1 MAAPIRPPAPSS
13 AALRPSAPA
22 APFGLSLLRSWWRQP
37 HHRKQVAT
45 GAALACLFT
54 GGLGYGSW
62 TRVCAAERCP
72 SISRIIGSQ
81 GPQQTS
87 KVFAADG
94 RLITE
99 LGIERRT
106 VVPLAEMPLHVRQAF
121 IAVEDKR
128 FYSHHGIDYLRVL
141 GALKADILSLSW
153 AEGFSTITMQL
164 ARNVFPDQI
173 SREKTPTRKLKE
185 ARVAVELERNFPKD
199 TILELYLNQIGL
211 GPNIFGVEAAAQ
223 VFFGKSARDLNVAEA
238 ATLAALPKAPGTY
251 NPRTHPDRAVARRN
265 IVLGLMRE
273 QGFLTPEDAE
283 QWKAYP
289 LVLTSRRTS
298 YGDVA
303 PYFVEWLRTDFLGP
317 RFGRDLYEK
326 GLRIYTTLDLDMQ
339 EAAER
344 ALQSQLDEIEAGVY
358 SNGKFEG
365 RSTYREYIE
374 RGRASGEDQGPFS
387 PYLQGALV
395 ALDAKTGNILA
406 MVGGRDFVDSKWNR
420 ATQSVRPPGST
431 FKPFV
436 YSAAVRAGWPVDT
449 MLDDS
454 PLNPPVIQLDSSLWQ
469 PKDYDDT
476 TLGAIPMRMSLYLSR
491 NLSTIKLGM
500 ALGEQ
505 TVIGEVRRYGITT
518 ALPPY
523 PSIHIGAKGVKPLE
537 IIAAYTAFAN
547 LGTRV
552 VPIGIQRIEDRQ
564 GTILYQSTVQKEP
577 VMDPE
582 HSWLMLDMLRDVMRC
597 QPGTGVNRC
606 GTAAG
611 AVAGLRVPMGGKTGT
626 TDDYTDAWFVG
637 FTPEIVAGIWI
648 GYDLQQRIMA
658 NAGGGRIVAPA
669 WTKFMRDVYERRPAP
684 PDWGRPDSLI
694 TREVD
699 WSNGYLATPFCPL
712 EVRRWE
718 WFYPGTEPT
727 QVCPVHPPFGV
738 GITP

>member
-1 MAAPIRPPAPSS
+1 MAVPTSLP
-13 AALRPSAPA
+13 APA
-22 APFGLSLLRSWWRQP
+22 APFRLSFLWRWWYDPRQ
-37 HHRKQVAT
+37 RKRVLA
-45 GAALACLFT
+45 GSALACLF
-54 GGLGYGSW
+54 GIGLGYGSW

-72 SISRIIGSQ
+72 SIARIDPKV

-87 KVFAADG
+87 KVYAADG

-106 VVPLAEMPLHVRQAF
+106 IVRLGEMPLHLRQAF
-121 IAVEDKR
+121 IATEDKR
-128 FYSHHGIDYLRVL
+128 FYSHHGIDFIRFP
-141 GALKADILSLSW
+141 GAALNRFR
-153 AEGFSTITMQL
+153 GFSTITQQL
-164 ARNVFPDQI
+164 ARNVFSDQI
-173 SREKTPTRKLKE
+173 SRERTLARKLKE

-199 TILELYLNQIGL
+199 TILELYLNQISL
-211 GPNIFGVEAAAQ
+211 GPNVAGVEAASQ

-238 ATLAALPKAPGTY
+238 ATLAALPKAPGNY
-251 NPRTHPDRAVARRN
+251 NPRNHPDRAVARRN
-265 IVLGLMRE
+265 VVLTLMRN
-273 QGFLTPEDAE
+273 QGYITPEDAE
-283 QWKAYP
+283 YWKAYP
-289 LVLTSRRTS
+289 LILTSRRTS

-303 PYFVEWLRTDFLGP
+303 PYFVEWLRSSFLEP

-344 ALQSQLDEIEAGVY
+344 ALQSQLDEIEAGAY
-358 SNGKFEG
+358 STNAKFEG
-365 RSTYREYIE
+365 QGHTYREYVE
-374 RGRASGEDQGPFS
+374 RGRASAEDQGPFS

-395 ALDAKTGNILA
+395 ALDTRTGYILA
-406 MVGGRDFVDSKWNR
+406 LVGGRDFVDSKWNR
-420 ATQSVRPPGST
+420 ATQSVRQPGSS

-476 TLGAIPMRMSLYLSR
+476 TLGFIPMRQSLYLSR
-491 NLSTIKLGM
+491 NLSTIKMGM

-537 IIAAYTAFAN
+537 IIAAYSAFAN

-552 VPIGIQRIEDRQ
+552 EPIGIQRIEDRD
-564 GTILYQSTVQKEP
+564 GNILYQSTVRREQ

-597 QPGTGVNRC
+597 QPGTGPNRC

-637 FTPEIVAGIWI
+637 FTPEIVAGIWV
-648 GYDLQQRIMA
+648 GYDAQQRIMG

-684 PDWGRPDSLI
+684 SDWPRPDSLI

-699 WSNGYLATPFCPL
+699 WSNGKLATPFCPI

-718 WFYPGTEPT
+718 WFYPGTEPNE
-727 QVCPVHPPFGV
+727 VCSVHSPFGG

>member
-1 MAAPIRPPAPSS
+1 MAVPTSLPAS
-13 AALRPSAPA
+13 A
-22 APFGLSLLRSWWRQP
+22 APFRLSFLWRWWYDPVR
-37 HHRKQVAT
+37 RKHVLT
-45 GAALACLFT
+45 GSALACLF
-54 GGLGYGSW
+54 GAGLGYGAW

-72 SISRIIGSQ
+72 SIARLRGDSKRGQ
-81 GPQQTS
+81 LQTS
-87 KVFAADG
+87 KVYAADG

-106 VVPLAEMPLHVRQAF
+106 VLPLAEMPVYLRQAF
-121 IAVEDKR
+121 IATEDKR
-128 FYSHHGIDYLRVL
+128 FYSHHGIDFVRFPGAVL
-141 GALKADILSLSW
+141 NRFR
-153 AEGFSTITMQL
+153 GFSTITQQL
-164 ARNVFPDQI
+164 ARNVFSDQI
-173 SREKTPTRKLKE
+173 SRERSLARKLKE
-185 ARVAVELERNFPKD
+185 ARVAVELERTFPKD
-199 TILELYLNQIGL
+199 TILQLYLNQISL
-211 GPNIFGVEAAAQ
+211 GPNVAGVEAASQ
-223 VFFGKSARDLNVAEA
+223 VFFGKSARDVNVAEA
-238 ATLAALPKAPGTY
+238 ATLAALPKAPGNY

-265 IVLGLMRE
+265 VVLTLMRN
-273 QGFLTPEDAE
+273 QGYLTPEDCE
-283 QWKAYP
+283 YWRAYP
-289 LVLTSRRTS
+289 LILTSRRTS

-303 PYFVEWLRTDFLGP
+303 PYFVEWLRSSFLEP

-339 EAAER
+339 EAAEQ
-344 ALQSQLDEIEAGVY
+344 ALESQLDEIESGVY

-365 RSTYREYIE
+365 TSYRQYIE
-374 RGRASGEDQGPFS
+374 QGRATPDDQGPFA
-387 PYLQGALV
+387 PYLQGALL

-406 MVGGRDFVDSKWNR
+406 MVGGRDFSDSKWNR
-420 ATQSVRPPGST
+420 VTQSRRPPGST

-436 YSAAVRAGWPVDT
+436 YSAAIRAGHPVT
-449 MLDDS
+449 EMLDDS

-476 TLGAIPMRMSLYLSR
+476 TLGMIPMRMSLYLSR

-500 ALGEQ
+500 GLGEQ
-505 TVIGEVRRYGITT
+505 TVIGEARRYGISTP
-518 ALPPY
+518 LPPY
-523 PSIHIGAKGVKPLE
+523 PSIHIGARGAKPIEL
-537 IIAAYTAFAN
+537 IAAYTTFAN

-552 VPIGIQRIEDRQ
+552 APIGIQRIEDRQ
-564 GTILYQSTVQKEP
+564 GNILFQSTVQKEQ

-597 QPGTGVNRC
+597 QPGTGPHRC

-637 FTPEIVAGIWI
+637 FTPEIVAGIWL
-648 GYDLQQRIMA
+648 GYDLQQRIMG

-669 WTKFMRDVYERRPAP
+669 WTKFMRDVYDRRPAP
-684 PDWGRPDSLI
+684 ADWGRPDSLI

>member
-1 MAAPIRPPAPSS
+1 MASPTQSPT
-13 AALRPSAPA
+13 PA
-22 APFGLSLLRSWWRQP
+22 APRRPFFVRWWYNPVQRRRAIIGTVLALLYASG
-37 HHRKQVAT
+37 VA
-45 GAALACLFT
+45 
-54 GGLGYGSW
+54 YGSW

-72 SISRIIGSQ
+72 SIMRLNPERG

-87 KVFAADG
+87 KVYAADG

-106 VVPLAEMPLHVRQAF
+106 VLPLSEIPVHVRQAF

-128 FYSHHGIDYLRVL
+128 FYEHNGIDYWRIIGAVKANLLTLRY
-141 GALKADILSLSW
+141 AQ
-153 AEGFSTITMQL
+153 GFSTITMQL
-164 ARNVFPDQI
+164 ARNVFPEHLG
-173 SREKTPTRKLKE
+173 REKRLTRKLRE

-199 TILELYLNQIGL
+199 TILELYLNQISL
-211 GPNIFGVEAAAQ
+211 GPNVAGVEAASQ
-223 VFFGKSARDLNVAEA
+223 VFFGKSARDLNVAEG
-238 ATLAALPKAPGTY
+238 ATLAGLPKAPGTY
-251 NPRTHPDRAVARRN
+251 NPRVHPDNAIRRRN
-265 IVLGLMRE
+265 VILALMRD
-273 QGFLTPEDAE
+273 QGFISAEDAE
-283 QWKAYP
+283 FWKAYP
-289 LVLTSRRTS
+289 LVLTTRRTS

-303 PYFVEWLRTDFLGP
+303 PYFVEWLRTAFLEP
-317 RFGRDLYEK
+317 RYGRDLYDK

-339 EAAER
+339 EGAEQ
-344 ALQSQLDEIEAGVY
+344 ALQSQLDEIESGVF

-365 RSTYREYIE
+365 TTYREYLE
-374 RGRASGEDQGPFS
+374 QGRATGDDQGPFS
-387 PYLQGALV
+387 SYLQGALM
-395 ALDAKTGNILA
+395 AMDAKTGNILA

-420 ATQSVRPPGST
+420 VTQSARPPGST

-436 YSAAVRAGWPVDT
+436 YSAAIRAGHPVT
-449 MLDDS
+449 EMLDDS

-476 TLGAIPMRMSLYLSR
+476 TLGMIPMRQSLYLSR

-505 TVIGEVRRYGITT
+505 TVIGEARRYGITT
-518 ALPPY
+518 PLPPY
-523 PSIHIGAKGVKPLE
+523 PSIHIGARESKPIEL
-537 IIAAYTAFAN
+537 IAAYSAFAN
-547 LGTRV
+547 AGVRV
-552 VPIGIQRIEDRQ
+552 EPIGIQRIEDRQ
-564 GTILYQSTVQKEP
+564 GNILYQSTIKREQ

-582 HSWLMLDMLRDVMRC
+582 HNWLMLDMLRDVMRC
-597 QPGTGVNRC
+597 QPGQGPHRC

-611 AVAGLRVPMGGKTGT
+611 AVSGLRVPMAGKTGT

-637 FTPEIVAGIWI
+637 FTPEIVTGIWI
-648 GYDLQQRIMA
+648 GYDLQRRIMN

-684 PDWGRPDSLI
+684 GDWARPEDLV

-699 WSNGYLATPFCPL
+699 WSNGFLATPFCPL

-727 QVCPVHPPFGV
+727 QVCQVHSPFGV
-738 GITP
+738 GVTP

>member
-1 MAAPIRPPAPSS
+1 MASS
-13 AALRPSAPA
+13 TPFSSTPA
-22 APFGLSLLRSWWRQP
+22 AAAARRPWIIRWWYDPTQRRRVIIATVLALLYGSGL
-37 HHRKQVAT
+37 A
-45 GAALACLFT
+45 
-54 GGLGYGSW
+54 YGSW

-72 SISRIIGSQ
+72 SITRIDPRNGRNVQ
-81 GPQQTS
+81 LQTS
-87 KVFAADG
+87 KVYAADG

-106 VVPLAEMPLHVRQAF
+106 VLPLEQIPPHVRQAF
-121 IAVEDKR
+121 IATEDKR
-128 FYSHHGIDYLRVL
+128 FYSHHGIDYWRIL
-141 GALKADILSLSW
+141 GALKANVTTLHY
-153 AEGFSTITMQL
+153 AQGFSTITMQL
-164 ARNVFPDQI
+164 ARNVFPEHLGK
-173 SREKTPTRKLKE
+173 EKKIARKLRE

-199 TILELYLNQIGL
+199 TILELYLNQISL
-211 GPNIFGVEAAAQ
+211 GPNVAGVEAASQ

-251 NPRTHPDRAVARRN
+251 NPRTHPDRAVRRRN
-265 IVLGLMRE
+265 VILNLMRD
-273 QGFLTPEDAE
+273 QGFLSPEDAE
-283 QWKAYP
+283 FWKAYP
-289 LVLTSRRTS
+289 LVLTTRRTS

-303 PYFVEWLRTDFLGP
+303 PYFVEWLRSAFLEP

-339 EAAER
+339 EAAEQ
-344 ALQSQLDEIEAGVY
+344 ALQSQLDEIEGGVY

-365 RSTYREYIE
+365 TPYREYIE
-374 RGRASGEDQGPFS
+374 QGRSTPDDQGPFA
-387 PYLQGALV
+387 PYLQGALL
-395 ALDAKTGNILA
+395 ALDARTGNILA

-420 ATQSVRPPGST
+420 VTQSARPPGST

-436 YSAAVRAGWPVDT
+436 YSAAVRAGHPVT
-449 MLDDS
+449 EMLDDS

-476 TLGAIPMRMSLYLSR
+476 TLGSIPMRQSLYLSR

-505 TVIGEVRRYGITT
+505 TVIGEARRYGITT
-518 ALPPY
+518 PLPPY
-523 PSIHIGAKGVKPLE
+523 PSIHIGARETKPIEL
-537 IIAAYTAFAN
+537 IAAYTAFAN
-547 LGTRV
+547 GGTRV
-552 VPIGIQRIEDRQ
+552 DPIGIQRIEDRQ
-564 GTILYQSTVQKEP
+564 GNILYQSTVKREE

-582 HSWLMLDMLRDVMRC
+582 HNWLMLDMMRDVMRC
-597 QPGTGVNRC
+597 QPGSGPHRC

-611 AVAGLRVPMGGKTGT
+611 AVGGLRVPMAGKTGT

-637 FTPEIVAGIWI
+637 FTPEIVTGIWI
-648 GYDLQQRIMA
+648 GYDLQRRIMN

-684 PDWGRPDSLI
+684 ADWARPDDLV

-699 WSNGYLATPFCPL
+699 WSNGFLATPFCPL

-727 QVCPVHPPFGV
+727 QVCQVHSPFGV
-738 GITP
+738 GVTP